1 MLQFM
6 RSQRVGHD
14 WATELNWTEYNWTYT
29 PKSVIYV
36 LKSQN
41 LLEGDLRYL
50 VPHHYSFNQI
60 QELEEYWNTE
70 ELAAG
75 DEKWNSMCVNVCW
88 GMVV

>member
-1 MLQFM
+1 MERF
-6 RSQRVGHD
+6 
-14 WATELNWTEYNWTYT
+14 
-29 PKSVIYV
+29 SVIYV

-75 DEKWNSMCVNVCW
+75 DEK
-88 GMVV
+88 